1 MRERN
6 SFDLSSRLGRAFL
19 SLAVVV
25 AALMTSAGTA
35 AATYKLRLATTNTDQ
50 MSQGI
55 TYMKLADMVKK
66 KSNGELIID
75 NYLGSSLFNEP
86 ANIEAIKSGS
96 VEMGDATNANW
107 GKFLDAFLFM
117 DLPYVVN
124 GMDGLRKVIN
134 GPIGKEIE
142 QKFEAQGFKILMFN
156 DNGGFRSIYN
166 NVRPV
171 HVPSDMK
178 GLKIRTTGTPVDLAI
193 FKTAGANPISFA
205 WAEVYTGLSQK
216 VIDGLMTTHNQMV
229 GQGFVDVIKYSTEAQ
244 VVPNMEVLVVSKK
257 AFDNLPPNLQKI
269 LTESAKELE
278 PFQHDL
284 DAKLVQD
291 AVKVSKEKGVQFYY
305 PSPAEMKEWQ
315 QLGRQVWPQFADK
328 VPQQYIERV
337 LKAQE

>member
-1 MRERN
+1 MKERCTN
-6 SFDLSSRLGRAFL
+6 GFSVKLGHALLAFAVLLSALGA
-19 SLAVVV
+19 ST
-25 AALMTSAGTA
+25 AAT

-55 TYMKLADMVKK
+55 TYMKLAEMVKK
-66 KSNGELIID
+66 KSNGQLIID

-124 GMDGLRKVIN
+124 GMDGLRKLIN
-134 GPIGKEIE
+134 GPIGREIE

-166 NVRPV
+166 NVRPI

-193 FKTAGANPISFA
+193 FKTSGANPIAFA
-205 WAEVYTGLSQK
+205 WGEVYTGLSQK

-229 GQGFVDVIKYSTEAQ
+229 GQGFVDVIKYSAEAQ
-244 VVPNMEVLVVSKK
+244 VVPNMEVLVISKK
-257 AFDNLPPNLQKI
+257 VFDGLPPNLQKI

-278 PFQHDL
+278 SFQHDL
-284 DAKLVQD
+284 DAKLVHD

-305 PSPAEMKEWQ
+305 PTAAQMTEWRNM
-315 QLGRQVWPQFADK
+315 GRQVWPQFADK
-328 VPQQYIERV
+328 VPQQYIDRV